1 MKQAE
6 KIEDLGIRGVI
17 FDMDGLLL
25 DTEAMYLKAWPPV
38 GEMMGLPIT
47 EALAFATV
55 GHGAKE
61 TEEVFQAEL
70 GEVFTIERAR
80 PFIRQWIIDYVAQ
93 NGLTVKRGVREL
105 AKLLR
110 RRGIPMAIGSSNTE
124 RNVRAFLEEAKL
136 LSYFDTIVTADL
148 VEHAKPAPD
157 IFLKAAKNLGLS
169 PAQCL
174 VFEDSP
180 TGVEAA
186 HAAGCVTVMVPDLVQ
201 PCDVTKERCFQ
212 IISSLEEAPSLF
224 FQVNATSG

>member
-1 MKQAE
+1 MKQSD
-6 KIEDLGIRGVI
+6 KTTTLDIRGVI

-38 GEMMGLPIT
+38 GEMMGLSIT
-47 EALAFATV
+47 EDLAYATV
-55 GHGAKE
+55 GRGAKE

-70 GEVFTIERAR
+70 GEAFTIERAR
-80 PFIRQWIIDYVAQ
+80 PFIGQWIMDYVAQ
-93 NGLTVKRGVREL
+93 NSLEVKPGAREL
-105 AKLLR
+105 VELLR
-110 RRGIPMAIGSSNTE
+110 RRAVPMAVGSSNIE

-136 LSYFDTIVTADL
+136 LPYFDTIVTADL

-157 IFLKAAKNLGLS
+157 IFLQAAKNLGLAPS
-169 PAQCL
+169 QCI

-186 HAAGCVTVMVPDLVQ
+186 HMAGCVTIMVPDLVQ

-212 IISSLEEAPSLF
+212 IISSLEEAPALF
-224 FQVNATSG
+224 LQ

>member
-1 MKQAE
+1 MKQTE
-6 KIEDLGIRGVI
+6 KIANLDIKGVI
-17 FDMDGLLL
+17 FDMDGLLI
-25 DTEAMYLKAWPPV
+25 DTETMYLKAWPPV

-70 GEVFTIERAR
+70 GEAFTIERAR
-80 PFIRQWIIDYVAQ
+80 PLIGQWIIDYVAQ
-93 NGLTVKRGVREL
+93 NGLDVKPGVRKL
-105 AKLLR
+105 AELLR
-110 RRGIPMAIGSSNTE
+110 RRGMPMAIGSSNTGV
-124 RNVRAFLEEAKL
+124 NVRAFLEEAKL
-136 LSYFDTIVTADL
+136 LPYFDAVVTADL
-148 VEHAKPAPD
+148 VERAKPAPD
-157 IFLKAAKNLGLS
+157 IFLKAAKNLGLA
-169 PAQCL
+169 PEQCL

-224 FQVNATSG
+224 FQ